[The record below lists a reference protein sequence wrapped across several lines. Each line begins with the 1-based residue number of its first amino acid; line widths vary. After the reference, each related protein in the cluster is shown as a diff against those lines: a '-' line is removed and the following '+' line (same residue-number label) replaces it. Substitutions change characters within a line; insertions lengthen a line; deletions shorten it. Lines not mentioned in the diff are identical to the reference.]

1 MIGLEAMNQI
11 KNKADFLWKQR
22 CNEEKTVKWEP
33 VRRFCFWI
41 LVKSESCWSFVNMDN
56 LNLHFQ
62 KMAGNS
68 VIAIQ
73 GRKNPDSLWIN
84 SDMAER

>member
-1 MIGLEAMNQI
+1 M
-11 KNKADFLWKQR
+11 K
-22 CNEEKTVKWEP
+22 
-33 VRRFCFWI
+33 FCFWI
-41 LVKSESCWSFVNMDN
+41 LVKSESCWSFVNMDD

-84 SDMAER
+84 SDMADH